1 MNLTFAQPAYFLLLI
16 VLPVLLILKLVS
28 DARQRVMVRRAAAAR
43 LLPRLVNRRQ
53 PWRDWAAVSFEL
65 IGLGL
70 LIAALARPQ
79 LGMVEEEIVT
89 SGRSV
94 MLALDTSRSMLVEDL
109 RPNRL
114 TRTKLVMNDLIV
126 KLPTDR
132 IGLIAFAGKP
142 FLQAPVTQDH
152 DALLETLEQCDTDII
167 PRGGS
172 NLAEAIDLSISTFKS
187 ANLPAGKSMENLNAE
202 EKALLEKSQATSQA
216 LIIFSDGE
224 ELEGAALAAAQ
235 RAKDAG
241 VTIIAVGVGTDKG
254 GVVPNPDTKGR
265 DYMRDEKGVMV
276 MSRLNKETL
285 EKVASI
291 TRGLYLPL
299 DEVVNDSR
307 INLILSKLDAS
318 TNKQKTLKKAVERYQ
333 WPLAGSLCFFLIAVC
348 VRILRRRPLALPM
361 AAPAAAV
368 LALLAIPLP
377 SQGAAVD
384 TSALARYESTLND
397 LQQRPNG
404 SPEHLAWQ
412 RLGEGAI
419 AYTNGDFDKAL
430 EKFGKAIL
438 SNDPSLRTQA
448 HFNLGNSFYARAKFS
463 ASDAKNPDSEF
474 LGHLINQLEDCIAN
488 YQATLTLNP
497 QHKEAAGN
505 KKIAEDLLK
514 KLKDQ
519 KQQQEQQQGDKK
531 DKKDKKDKQDKG
543 DKDEQGDKEKGDKG
557 EKGEQPGESNPG
569 QEKGDKGDGS
579 GEPKSPGK
587 DPSKEEGSGKEGDKP
602 KDSDEGEEKKA
613 GDKGDERTE
622 AQKEQEKAA
631 QEESNK
637 EREGNVEAMKN
648 QEGEKPGEKPGD
660 SKKGDER
667 KNEKTGFSRS
677 EARRNLEHFSDDVH
691 MRQQIET
698 ARPDRPFKNW

>member
-16 VLPVLLILKLVS
+16 VLPVLIILKLVA
-28 DARQRVMVRRAAAAR
+28 DARQRTLVRRAAAAR
-43 LLPRLVNRRQ
+43 LLPRLVHRRQ
-53 PWRDWAAVSFEL
+53 PWRDWTAVAFEL
-65 IGLGL
+65 IALGL
-70 LIAALARPQ
+70 LITALARPQ

-152 DALLETLEQCDTDII
+152 DALLETLEQCDTEII

-172 NLAEAIDLSISTFKS
+172 NLAEAIDLAISTFKG
-187 ANLPAGKSMENLNAE
+187 ANLPPGKTMESLSAE

-224 ELEGAALAAAQ
+224 ELEGTALAAAQ

-241 VTIIAVGVGTDKG
+241 VTIISVGVGTAKG
-254 GVVPNPDTKGR
+254 GVIPNPDTKGR
-265 DYMRDEKGVMV
+265 DYMRDEKGTLV
-276 MSRLNKETL
+276 MSGLNKEIL
-285 EKVASI
+285 EQVASV

-307 INLILSKLDAS
+307 LNLILSKLDAS
-318 TNKQKTLKKAVERYQ
+318 TNKNKMLKKAVERYQ
-333 WPLAGSLCFFLIAVC
+333 WPLAGSLFFLLVAVC
-348 VRILRRRPLALPM
+348 VRILRRRPAGLPM
-361 AAPAAAV
+361 AAPAAAA
-368 LALLAIPLP
+368 LALLAAPLP
-377 SQGAAVD
+377 SQGAVD
-384 TSALARYESTLND
+384 TAALASYESALQD
-397 LQQRPNG
+397 LQMRPSG

-412 RLGEGAI
+412 RLGEGAV

-430 EKFGKAIL
+430 EKFGKAL
-438 SNDPSLRTQA
+438 LGNDPALRTQA

-463 ASDAKNPDSEF
+463 ASKAKNSDPEF
-474 LGHLINQLEDCIAN
+474 LGHLINQLQDCISN

-514 KLKDQ
+514 KLKEQ
-519 KQQQEQQQGDKK
+519 KEQQEEQKGDKK
-531 DKKDKKDKQDKG
+531 DKKDKGDKG
-543 DKDEQGDKEKGDKG
+543 EEGDKEKGDQG

-569 QEKGDKGDGS
+569 QEKGDKGEGS
-579 GEPKSPGK
+579 GEPQSPGEE
-587 DPSKEEGSGKEGDKP
+587 PSEEEGAGKEGDQP
-602 KDSDEGEEKKA
+602 KDSGEGNQKEE
-613 GDKGDERTE
+613 GDKGEKPDERTE

-637 EREGNVEAMKN
+637 ERDGKVEAMKN
-648 QEGEKPGEKPGD
+648 QQGEKPGEKPGE
-660 SKKGDER
+660 SKQGDER
-667 KNEKTGFSRS
+667 KNEKTGFSRA
-677 EARRNLEHFSDDVH
+677 EARRNLEHFSDDVK
-691 MRQQIET
+691 MRQMMET

>member
-16 VLPVLLILKLVS
+16 VLPVLVILKLVA
-28 DARQRVMVRRAAAAR
+28 DARQRTLVRRAAAAR
-43 LLPRLVNRRQ
+43 LLPRLVHRRQ
-53 PWRDWAAVSFEL
+53 PWRDWTAVTFEL

-70 LIAALARPQ
+70 LITVLARPQ
-79 LGMVEEEIVT
+79 LGMVEEEIIT

-114 TRTKLVMNDLIV
+114 IRTKLVMNDLIV

-172 NLAEAIDLSISTFKS
+172 NLAEAIDLAISTFKS
-187 ANLPAGKSMENLNAE
+187 ASLPAGKSMESLNAE

-224 ELEGAALAAAQ
+224 ELEGTALTAAQ

-241 VTIIAVGVGTDKG
+241 VTIISVGVGTAKG

-265 DYMRDEKGVMV
+265 DYMRDEKGALV
-276 MSRLNKETL
+276 MSGLNKDIL

-299 DEVVNDSR
+299 DEVVNDNR
-307 INLILSKLDAS
+307 LNLILSKLDAS
-318 TNKQKTLKKAVERYQ
+318 TNKNKTLKKAVDRYQ
-333 WPLAGSLCFFLIAVC
+333 WPLAGSLCCFLIAVC
-348 VRILRRRPLALPM
+348 MRILRRRPMGIPM
-361 AAPAAAV
+361 AFPTAAV
-368 LALLAIPLP
+368 LALLATPLP
-377 SQGAAVD
+377 SQGATID
-384 TSALARYESTLND
+384 TSAVARYESALND
-397 LQQRPNG
+397 LQNRPSG

-412 RLGEGAI
+412 RLGEGAV

-430 EKFGKAIL
+430 EKFGKAL
-438 SNDPSLRTQA
+438 LGNDPSLRTQA

-463 ASDAKNPDSEF
+463 ASKAKNPDPEI
-474 LGHLINQLEDCIAN
+474 LGHLMHQLEDCIAN

-514 KLKDQ
+514 KLKEQ
-519 KQQQEQQQGDKK
+519 KQQQEQKGDKK
-531 DKKDKKDKQDKG
+531 DKSDKKDKKEQGDKG
-543 DKDEQGDKEKGDKG
+543 EDGDKEKGDKG
-557 EKGEQPGESNPG
+557 EKGEQPGDSNPG
-569 QEKGDKGDGS
+569 QEKGDKGEGS
-579 GEPKSPGK
+579 GEPKSPGEE
-587 DPSKEEGSGKEGDKP
+587 PSKEDGSGKEGDKP
-602 KDSDEGEEKKA
+602 KDSGEGQEPKE
-613 GDKGDERTE
+613 GDKGKKPDERSE

-637 EREGNVEAMKN
+637 ERDGQVEAMKN
-648 QEGEKPGEKPGD
+648 QQGEKPGD
-660 SKKGDER
+660 SKPSADER

-677 EARRNLEHFSDDVH
+677 EARRNLEHFSDDVKV
-691 MRQQIET
+691 RQQIET